1 MKETVRCRRDLR
13 VAVIAAISMLV
24 FSSFHFAAWSAAPA
38 DPYIGL
44 RETTKQYIAPGT
56 PDDLLRLREVF
67 DKTEQEIA
75 RLRLE
80 VPAERQE
87 QFAEKQARL
96 KEMKDRLTESEALL
110 HALDSSSREIPK
122 KQLDPV
128 SVNERERLRGTL
140 SSQNDDLRKGIA
152 GLEKEIRSDRAE
164 YLRTLEEE
172 RKALARLLTARREQL
187 LAEYQA
193 LSGCTTEDRP
203 CLARKLKI
211 LCRLTPLFPS
221 GDRAPILMLLEETTN
236 QLNLRLEE
244 GTHRPTVGHGSSS
257 SLCEYLRRDLAL

>member
-1 MKETVRCRRDLR
+1 MWAVGWRRDLSL
-13 VAVIAAISMLV
+13 AIITALSMLV
-24 FSSFHFAAWSAAPA
+24 FPSFLFTAWSGEPA
-38 DPYIGL
+38 DPYTGL
-44 RETTKQYIAPGT
+44 REATKQYIAPGT
-56 PDDLLRLREVF
+56 PDDLLRLREVL

-96 KEMKDRLTESEALL
+96 KKMKDRLAEVQALL
-110 HALDSSSREIPK
+110 QVLDSSRREISK

-128 SVNERERLRGTL
+128 TTKERELLRGAL
-140 SSQNDDLRKGIA
+140 SGQNDDLRKGIA
-152 GLEKEIRSDRAE
+152 GLEKEIRSDQAE

-172 RKALARLLTARREQL
+172 RKALARLLTGRREQL

-193 LSGCTTEDRP
+193 LSGCTAEDRP

-221 GDRAPILMLLEETTN
+221 GERAPILMLLEETTN

-257 SLCEYLRRDLAL
+257 SLCEYLRRDFAL